1 MRFLA
6 TFIVKGRMQAIMVV
20 SVSMV
25 LSLIFP
31 PINVVSLAAVALVTL
46 RQGAGQGW
54 FVLGF
59 SAIICAVAGF
69 LLTDGY
75 QFPLLYGFSLW
86 LPIWLVS
93 VVLRASRDLYLA
105 LEAMI
110 AVVSAA
116 ILVLYLYQPD
126 LAMIWRGLLNGL
138 LEPAL
143 AKANPEV
150 DLTALQKTLSVFYR
164 FVITGL
170 LAQIYLVVLLTGLFL
185 GRWWQAI
192 LYNPDGFK
200 REYLALQMRQHL
212 AITAGLVGVIGI
224 FSTGVIAEI
233 GASIAFLL
241 FGVYA
246 FVGTIVLHN
255 LATLLKTQRFMV
267 PFLYLTML
275 LIPYAIIPAA
285 LIGLIDTWLNLRSK
299 FSNKMSI

>member
-1 MRFLA
+1 M
-6 TFIVKGRMQAIMVV
+6 KGKMQAVMVV

-25 LSLIFP
+25 LSLLFP
-31 PINVVSLAAVALVTL
+31 PINIVSSAAVALVTL

-54 FVLGF
+54 FILGF
-59 SAIICAVAGF
+59 SAVICALAGF

-75 QFPLLYGFSLW
+75 QFPLFYGLSLW
-86 LPIWLVS
+86 IPLWMVS
-93 VVLRASRDLYLA
+93 VVLRESRNLYLA

-110 AVVSAA
+110 ALVSVA
-116 ILVLYLYQPD
+116 IIVLYFYQPD
-126 LAMIWRGLLNGL
+126 LAMIWRSLLNGL
-138 LEPAL
+138 LEPIL
-143 AKANPEV
+143 AKTNPDV

-170 LAQIYLVVLLTGLFL
+170 LAQIYLSVLLAGLFL

-200 REYLALQMRQHL
+200 REYLALQTRQHL
-212 AITAGLVGVIGI
+212 AITAGLIGIIGI
-224 FSTGVIAEI
+224 FSTGVLAEI
-233 GASIAFLL
+233 CASIAFLL

-246 FVGTIVLHN
+246 FVGTVVLHN
-255 LATLLKTQRFMV
+255 LATLLKTRRFVV
-267 PFLYLTML
+267 PFLYVTML

-299 FSNKMSI
+299 ISNKMSI